1 MLCMVDEVLR
11 GTNTIERIAASSRIL
26 QSLRRENVFCFA
38 ATHDIELTYILE
50 NLYVNYHF
58 GEEVRGKDVLFSY
71 RLKKGRASSRNA
83 IRLLEMTGYGEKI
96 AEGARQAAREFEETG
111 VWKTASD

>member
-1 MLCMVDEVLR
+1 MLR
-11 GTNTIERIAASSRIL
+11 GHPRHRA
-26 QSLRRENVFCFA
+26 
-38 ATHDIELTYILE
+38 
-50 NLYVNYHF
+50 
-58 GEEVRGKDVLFSY
+58 DVLFSY